1 MHNNMHNILRISKE
15 FSELL
20 EIVKRVRNECPWD
33 KEQTHNSLKPSVI
46 EEAYEVTEAIDKKRN
61 LKEELGDLLLQVLM
75 LAEIAPSF
83 DIKDVIQVLKNKLV
97 KGHPHVFGKAKLSS
111 KEEVLERWHKRKK
124 GHLLDRVPKALPA
137 LMEAYIIQERAST
150 IGFDWN
156 NIDGVFNKLEEELQ
170 ELKEA
175 KTKDRRE
182 EELGDLLFV
191 IAHLGQFL
199 DINPEDALKRACTKF
214 RNRFRKIEKELK
226 KNKSLSFEEMDK
238 IWEKG
243 KKKT

>member
-1 MHNNMHNILRISKE
+1 MHPYGRINKE
-15 FSELL
+15 FIELL

-33 KEQTHNSLKPSVI
+33 KEQTHDSLKPSVI
-46 EEAYEVTEAIDKKRN
+46 EEAYEVTEAIIKKKN

-75 LAEIAPSF
+75 LAEIAEAF
-83 DIKDVIQVLKNKLV
+83 GIRDVIKKLKTKLV
-97 KGHPHVFGKAKLSS
+97 KGHPHVFGKTKLSS

-124 GHLLDRVPKALPA
+124 GHLLDRVPKSLPA
-137 LMEAYIIQERAST
+137 LMEAYIIQERASR

-156 NIDGVFNKLEEELQ
+156 NIEGVFDKLEEELQ

-175 KTKDRRE
+175 KAKDRKQ

-191 IAHLGQFL
+191 TAHLGQFL
-199 DINPEDALKRACTKF
+199 GVDPEEALKKACTKF

-238 IWEKG
+238 IWEKE
-243 KKKT
+243 K

>member
-1 MHNNMHNILRISKE
+1 MSKE

-83 DIKDVIQVLKNKLV
+83 DIKDVIQVLKNKLI
-97 KGHPHVFGKAKLSS
+97 KGHPHVFGKTKLSS